1 MAGTDQNGM
10 PSPSETLA
18 ARMLQRPQWLS
29 WLMVLGLAALVAL
42 FAMSDARELWR
53 AARELDIRLLALP
66 VLCSLLS
73 YLAMARSYQD
83 IARAAGYSV
92 PFWDMLKVTLVA
104 NTANYL
110 ITTGGLSGFAVRMY
124 FFLRMNVPS
133 GRAVTISLVQ
143 TFITNLILLLF
154 VLAGFFYLLRS
165 HELQGFTLVT
175 TATLS
180 GVFTLATV
188 VAVFLLIHHEV
199 RRRTLFVLAE
209 LAHWVLHR
217 IAPRFKPRRV
227 RIWRFQRNLD
237 RGIRFLLERKRHMIA
252 PILWI
257 AVDWVA
263 TLCILY
269 TSFLAVG
276 YTIPA
281 SFVVVGFAVGI
292 VLSLVS
298 FIPGGLGIMEGSMA
312 AVFVGLGVSFEVA
325 VIAVLIFRVAY
336 YVLPLVIS
344 LFFFRSML
352 IQSTREVAELDPV
365 ARLE

>member
-1 MAGTDQNGM
+1 MATNQKHLPTRTGST
-10 PSPSETLA
+10 A
-18 ARMLQRPQWLS
+18 ARMLERPEWLS
-29 WLMVLGLAALVAL
+29 WLMVFGLVALVAL

-53 AARELDIRLLALP
+53 AARALDVRLLALP
-66 VLCSLLS
+66 MLASIAS

-83 IARAAGYSV
+83 IARAAGYAV
-92 PFWDMLKVTLVA
+92 PFREMLKVTFVA

-124 FFLRMNVPS
+124 FFLRMSVPS

-154 VLAGFFYLLRS
+154 VLAGFFYLLQTQ
-165 HELQGFTLVT
+165 ELQGFALVA

-180 GVFTLATV
+180 GAFALATL

-199 RRRTLFVLAE
+199 RRRTLFILAQ
-209 LAHWVLHR
+209 LAHGLLGR
-217 IAPRFKPRRV
+217 MTPRLTPRRV
-227 RIWRFQRNLD
+227 RIWRFQHSLD

-257 AVDWVA
+257 AIDWVA

-269 TSFLAVG
+269 TSFVAVG
-276 YTIPA
+276 HAIPP

-298 FIPGGLGIMEGSMA
+298 LVPGGLGIMEGSMA
-312 AVFVGLGVSFEVA
+312 AVFAGLGVSFEVA
-325 VIAVLIFRVAY
+325 IIAVLIFRVAY
-336 YVLPLVIS
+336 YVFPLVVS

-352 IQSTREVAELDPV
+352 VQSTREVVELDSLP
-365 ARLE
+365 RLE